1 MSMSTTKKRSTIVII
16 DHAAGQSRSLHV
28 GAAHVRRAKHY
39 ILLLAI
45 LLIGLIC
52 TSAQL
57 YMHHSQQQQEQHALR
72 AQIRALQAQIP
83 TTTDTISAQTYI
95 QRIESKLEKINTY
108 LKKRGVK
115 GFTTDAVGG
124 YEAGAPTLSPTEY
137 YSLYDQRLERM
148 FEGLTVTPMGY
159 PGRPTLTSGFGYR
172 SNPFHSGSGE
182 FHSGLDFRG
191 NKGDAA
197 RATASGR
204 IVSAGWNGGYG
215 NCVQIRHANGYETL
229 YGHLSKISVQVGQ
242 QVQAG
247 QTVGLIGSTGRS
259 TGSHLHY
266 EVRKNNKPVNPT
278 DFLTF
283 K

>member
-1 MSMSTTKKRSTIVII
+1 MSTKKNQSTIIII

-28 GAAHVRRAKHY
+28 GARHVYRARHY
-39 ILLLAI
+39 LWMLAI
-45 LLIGLIC
+45 LLVCLIC
-52 TSAQL
+52 TSTRL
-57 YMHHSQQQQEQHALR
+57 YFRVNQKQQEQHALQ

-83 TTTDTISAQTYI
+83 STTDTISAQAYI
-95 QRIESKLEKINTY
+95 QRIESKLEKINSY

-124 YEAGAPTLSPTEY
+124 YESGAPLLSPTEY
-137 YSLYDQRLERM
+137 YSLYDQRLERI

-159 PGRPTLTSGFGYR
+159 PGKPTLTSGFGYR
-172 SNPFHSGSGE
+172 SNPFHSGSSE

-191 NKGDAA
+191 NRGDAA

-204 IVSAGWNGGYG
+204 VVSAGWNGGYG

-247 QTVGLIGSTGRS
+247 QIVGLIGSTGRS